1 MVTEVRESDGAAPG
15 TAVEQAAFGG
25 VPRSWALVVAGVL
38 GIVAGLVAALPLAL
52 TMLGVIGVVS
62 LLQDDWDATWND
74 GDLAFSAVGLLAL
87 LVLFAVAWIGGR
99 ALAKR
104 ARLPARVVAPATAGV
119 SLVVAFIVTV
129 GFGFFGR

>member
-1 MVTEVRESDGAAPG
+1 MTEVRESDGAAPG